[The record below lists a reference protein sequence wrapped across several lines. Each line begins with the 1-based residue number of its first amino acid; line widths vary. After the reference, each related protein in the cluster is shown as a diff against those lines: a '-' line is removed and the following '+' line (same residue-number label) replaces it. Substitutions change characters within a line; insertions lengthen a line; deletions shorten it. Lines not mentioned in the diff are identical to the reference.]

1 LTSLKIAVDS
11 VDSSKIADGSITAV
25 DIGNGEITSDKVSQ
39 SFMKLVQLLL
49 LSLIDS

>member
-1 LTSLKIAVDS
+1 MTSSKIAVDS

-39 SFMKLVQLLL
+39 SFMKLVPLLL